1 MPSPRDAKRD
11 RSARLA
17 CAVRTAPWFVVA
29 LLTLATLPWSFAAS
43 DADAPGEPGFH
54 APAASLLL
62 AAPASTNP
70 VQGIGTRLNL
80 HSQAIHARPRCAAPR
95 TTLRLAPA
103 TPPRHAQ
110 DWFARRN
117 LEGG

>member
-1 MPSPRDAKRD
+1 MPSIRDAKRD
-11 RSARLA
+11 RSALRSR
-17 CAVRTAPWFVVA
+17 AVRTAPWFVVA

-43 DADAPGEPGFH
+43 DADALGEPGFH
-54 APAASLLL
+54 APAATLLL
-62 AAPASTNP
+62 AAPASTSP
-70 VQGIGTRLNL
+70 VQGIGTRLSL
-80 HSQAIHARPRCAAPR
+80 HPQALQAHPRYAATR

>member
-1 MPSPRDAKRD
+1 MPSIRDAKRD
-11 RSARLA
+11 RSARRSR
-17 CAVRTAPWFVVA
+17 AVRTAPWFVVA
-29 LLTLATLPWSFAAS
+29 VLTLATLPWSFAAS
-43 DADAPGEPGFH
+43 DAASPGEPGFQ

-62 AAPASTNP
+62 AAPASTSP
-70 VQGIGTRLNL
+70 VQGIGTRLSL
-80 HSQAIHARPRCAAPR
+80 HSGAIHALPRRAATR

-103 TPPRHAQ
+103 TPPRRAQ